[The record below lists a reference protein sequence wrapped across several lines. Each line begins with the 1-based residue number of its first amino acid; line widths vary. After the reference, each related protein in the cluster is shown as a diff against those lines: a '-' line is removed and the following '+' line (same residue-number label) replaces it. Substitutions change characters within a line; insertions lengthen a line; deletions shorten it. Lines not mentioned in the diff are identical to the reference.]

1 MDYKDYKRKCGYECK
16 IEPEQKEEQK
26 TSPKKETKK
35 ITKRPKR
42 NILDIKRDLINNLK
56 EFLDDLLETLPEEED
71 LLIMRIF
78 LIEQVPIDIL
88 INQINRF
95 VLPHRNKIKNRDEEF
110 FLNDDGIFGKIE
122 GKKVLHFK
130 DIWKSNR
137 LSSDDKKTIF
147 VWFDQFVNIM
157 DELNKNE
164 F

>member
-1 MDYKDYKRKCGYECK
+1 MEN
-16 IEPEQKEEQK
+16 KEEI
-26 TSPKKETKK
+26 KKEPTK
-35 ITKRPKR
+35 KRPKR

-88 INQINRF
+88 INQINGF
-95 VLPHRNKIKNRDEEF
+95 VLPHRNKIKNRDENF

-137 LSSDDKKTIF
+137 LSADDKKIIF
-147 VWFDQFVNIM
+147 VWFDQFINIM
-157 DELNKNE
+157 DELNKE
-164 F
+164 